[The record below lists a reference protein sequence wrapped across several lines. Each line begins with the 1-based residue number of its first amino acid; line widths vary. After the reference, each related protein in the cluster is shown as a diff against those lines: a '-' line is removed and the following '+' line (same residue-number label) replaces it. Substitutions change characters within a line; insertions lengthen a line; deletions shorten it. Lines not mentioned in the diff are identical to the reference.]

1 VLAGAVPV
9 VRAATPTGDPHA
21 TAETDPVLS
30 TSDAAD
36 DAAIW
41 PHPYEPASSL
51 VIGTDKTAGAVEVYD
66 MDGRR
71 LQRITDG
78 RANGVDLRT
87 AVPFGGGTI
96 DLVVVGGGDDARFY
110 RVDPEARR
118 LVRLPVGDDRST
130 VRPNGVCLYRS
141 AISGRMFLFSVDL
154 SSAVEQA
161 EITIENGQIVVRP
174 VRSVFDVGSDA
185 EACVADDDLG
195 RLYVNEADYALWRYG
210 AEPGG
215 GGGRVA
221 VDTVGGGGHL
231 VADVEGLTIV
241 DLPGGNGYLL
251 ASSQGDDSYTVYG
264 RSGTNPFVRKF
275 QVEGS
280 SQADACG
287 NTDGIDARATD
298 LGPGFHQGMF
308 VCQDHHNGDPAD
320 GNQNFKY
327 VPLEQVVDLDGTEPP
342 STTTTTRPATTTTS
356 TSTTTTT
363 RPPTTTTSSTT
374 TSSTTTSTTATT
386 TPAST
391 STTTATTLP
400 TVPTSTTVTTAPP
413 APVTTTTS
421 PAVPVAPAATTTP
434 SGYWML
440 GSGGRV
446 YAFGDARA
454 FGDVSSRLPAGT
466 EAVDLEPTRTG
477 DGYWIV
483 DRRGT
488 VSSFGAARHFGSLP
502 GATLRAGE
510 EAVSLSATPT
520 GKGYWVFTGKGAV
533 TAFGDARYYG
543 DLYRSALN
551 APVLDSIPTPSG
563 LGYFMVAADGGI
575 FAFGDAR
582 FAGSMGNRRLNAPV
596 QSLVPDPDGSGYWL
610 VASDGGIF
618 AFDAPFRGSMGDRRL
633 NRPVT
638 GMVPFGNGYLMVG
651 ADGGIFNFSDRP
663 FVGSLGANP
672 PASPIVAV
680 GALR

>member
-1 VLAGAVPV
+1 
-9 VRAATPTGDPHA
+9 
-21 TAETDPVLS
+21 
-30 TSDAAD
+30 
-36 DAAIW
+36 
-41 PHPYEPASSL
+41 
-51 VIGTDKTAGAVEVYD
+51 

-78 RANGVDLRT
+78 RANGVDLRRG
-87 AVPFGGGTI
+87 FSYGGALI
-96 DLVVVGGGDDARFY
+96 DLVVVGGGDDPRFY
-110 RVDPEARR
+110 KVDPDARR
-118 LVRLPVGDDRST
+118 LVALPVADDRTS

-141 AISGRMFLFSVDL
+141 AESGRTYLFSIDL
-154 SSAVEQA
+154 SSVVEQA
-161 EITIENGQIVVRP
+161 EITAGSNGIEVRP
-174 VRSVFDVGSDA
+174 VRSAFDVGSDA

-195 RLYVNEADYALWRYG
+195 RLYVNEADFALWRYG
-210 AEPGG
+210 AEPGDG
-215 GGGRVA
+215 QARVA
-221 VDTVGGGGHL
+221 IDRVGGDGHL
-231 VADVEGLTIV
+231 EADVEGLTIV
-241 DLPGGNGYLL
+241 DLSGGEGYLL

-264 RSGTNPFVRKF
+264 RDGSNPFVRKF
-275 QVEGS
+275 QVDGS
-280 SQADACG
+280 STADACG
-287 NTDGIDARATD
+287 NTDGIDASTAD

-308 VCQDHHNGDPAD
+308 VCQDHHNGDPD
-320 GNQNFKY
+320 SGNQNFKY
-327 VPLEQVVDLDGTEPP
+327 VPLEDVVDLDGTVPV
-342 STTTTTRPATTTTS
+342 STTTTTRAPTTTT
-356 TSTTTTT
+356 TQAPTTTTT
-363 RPPTTTTSSTT
+363 RPPTTTTSTT
-374 TSSTTTSTTATT
+374 ATVTTAPSTTTSTV
-386 TPAST
+386 PA
-391 STTTATTLP
+391 A
-400 TVPTSTTVTTAPP
+400 TSTTVTTRPVPVTVTTAPP
-413 APVTTTTS
+413 
-421 PAVPVAPAATTTP
+421 VPVNPAATKTP

-440 GSGGRV
+440 GAGGRV

-488 VSSFGAARHFGSLP
+488 VSAFGAARHLGNVSA
-502 GATLRAGE
+502 ATLRPGE

-520 GKGYWVFTGKGAV
+520 GKGYWVFTSKGSV
-533 TAFGDARYYG
+533 SAFGDARYYG
-543 DLYRSALN
+543 DLYGRTLN

-563 LGYFMVAADGGI
+563 QGYFMVASDGGI
-575 FAFGDAR
+575 FSFGDAR
-582 FAGSMGNRRLNAPV
+582 FAGSMGGARLNAPV

-638 GMVPFGNGYLMVG
+638 GMVPFGNGYLMVS

-663 FVGSLGANP
+663 FVGSLGADP